1 MDTLV
6 VKADE
11 IDKIVHAIKHE
22 QVVAF
27 PTETVY
33 GLGII
38 YDSKK
43 AIDRLIK
50 AKNRDMSKH
59 FTMMLAST
67 EDIEKYAIVSER
79 DKKIIQHFMP
89 GDLTIVLN
97 NRNKTG
103 TVGIRIPDDEFVC
116 EVIRRVGKPI
126 YVTSANISHQP
137 STTLVEEVISQL
149 NGRIPYIVAGNCGN
163 GIASSVVDLTGE
175 NIIVLRQGRITIEMI
190 RRRYDENSNGM

>member
-6 VKADE
+6 VKTEDIDE
-11 IDKIVHAIKHE
+11 IVHAIKHE

-38 YDSKK
+38 CDSKK

-59 FTMMLAST
+59 FTMMLANT
-67 EDIEKYAIVSER
+67 VDIDQYAIVSER

-89 GDLTIVLN
+89 GDLTIVLKS
-97 NRNKTG
+97 RKDSKTI
-103 TVGIRIPDDEFVC
+103 GIRIPDDEFVC
-116 EVIRRVGKPI
+116 EVIKRVGKPI

-137 STTLVEEVISQL
+137 STTSSREVLSQL
-149 NGRIPYIVAGNCGN
+149 GGRIPYIVDGNCGN

-190 RRRYDENSNGM
+190 EEEIG